1 MEKLYGYNGKIAYI
15 DLGSLNVEVKD
26 LDQKIAENYM
36 GGAGLSAKL
45 TYDLL
50 SDSDFQILQKDPFS
64 SINPLIFA
72 TGPLTGTMTP
82 SSSRYCVT
90 GISPLTGIW
99 GESTSGGFFPITL
112 KRSGYDAIVI
122 TGKADRP
129 KFIVIDECKIKIK
142 DADSLWGKNTR
153 DTITSVRALLND
165 EKFRVACI
173 GNGGE
178 NLVKYAAIIN
188 DEGRAAGRCGLG
200 ALMGIK
206 KLKAIAIKGSQT
218 IDYFDKEELRIQGK
232 STLEKVMIPFVTNM
246 FSHFGTLIYSDMGM
260 VIGDV
265 PAKYFT
271 SSEFIAEN
279 LTGRALKE
287 QYVVL
292 KYACS
297 GCVIGCGRKT
307 LFEIDGK
314 EIEVD
319 GPEYETMAAFGPMC
333 GVLDFKPIIE
343 ANHICNLDG
352 VDTISSGV
360 SISFLIYL
368 VENNLAI
375 EKIKNSLTKVKL
387 EDISWGNEATMLT
400 LLKLIIK
407 REGIGD
413 ILAEGVKVMAEK
425 FGVDP
430 DLAAHVKGLEIP
442 MHDPRAYLGQA
453 LTYMTGC
460 TGANH
465 NKGDFY
471 NIDGDAASYTKIR
484 KKDRFTLNK
493 REKSIIAY
501 QYLTN
506 IYDSAVICNFTHI
519 NDLTLTRLLKAS
531 TGIQSFG
538 SSGTLFKI
546 GERASNLKR
555 LISCKLG
562 CKREDDY
569 LPKIVS
575 TALKSGGTA
584 GIALD
589 LEDNLKVYYEK
600 RGWDWDTGFPSE
612 DTLEKLEITKSK
624 S

>member
-15 DLGSLNVEVKD
+15 DLGSMNVEVKD
-26 LDQKIAENYM
+26 LDHKIAEDYL
-36 GGAGLSAKL
+36 GGAGLSAKI

-50 SDSDFQILQKDPFS
+50 SENDFQTLQEDPFS
-64 SINPLIFA
+64 SVNPLIFA

-99 GESTSGGFFPITL
+99 GESTSGGFFPIAL
-112 KRSGYDAIVI
+112 KKSGYDAIVI
-122 TGKADRP
+122 TGKAEKP
-129 KFIVIDECKIKIK
+129 KFIMIDDGKIEIK
-142 DADSLWGKNTR
+142 DAEVLWGKNTR
-153 DTITSVRALLND
+153 ETITSVRALLND

-173 GNGGE
+173 GKGGE

-200 ALMGIK
+200 AVMGAK
-206 KLKAIAIKGSQT
+206 KLKAIAIKGNQT
-218 IDYFDKEELRIQGK
+218 IEYSDKEELIIQGK
-232 STLEKVMIPFVTNM
+232 DTLEKILIPFATNL
-246 FSHFGTLIYSDMGM
+246 FSHYGTLIYSDMGM

-265 PAKYFT
+265 PANYFT
-271 SSEFIAEN
+271 SSEFVAEN
-279 LTGRALKE
+279 ITGRALKE

-297 GCVIGCGRKT
+297 GCAIGCGRRT
-307 LFEIDGK
+307 LFEMDGK
-314 EIEVD
+314 EVEVD
-319 GPEYETMAAFGPMC
+319 GPEYETAAAFGPMC
-333 GVLDFKPIIE
+333 GILDFDPIIT
-343 ANHICNLDG
+343 ANHRCNLDG
-352 VDTISSGV
+352 IDTISSGV

-368 VENNLAI
+368 VENNIAVEEI
-375 EKIKNSLTKVKL
+375 NKYLTTVKL
-387 EDISWGNEATMLT
+387 EDIRWGNEATVLS
-400 LLKLIIK
+400 LLDLIIK

-413 ILAEGVKVMAEK
+413 ILAEGVKAMAKK

-453 LTYMTGC
+453 LSYMTGC

-465 NKGDFY
+465 NKADFY
-471 NIDGDAASYTKIR
+471 NVDGDAASYTKIR
-484 KKDRFTLNK
+484 KKDRFTVNK

-501 QYLTN
+501 QDLTN

-519 NDLTLTRLLKAS
+519 NEIALTRLLKAS

-575 TALKSGGTA
+575 TALKSGGSA
-584 GIALD
+584 GISVD
-589 LEDNLKVYYEK
+589 LEENLKVYYK
-600 RGWDWDTGFPSE
+600 TRGWDWDTGFPSE
-612 DTLEKLEITKSK
+612 ETLERLEILKSK

>member
-15 DLGSLNVEVKD
+15 DLSSLNVEIKD
-26 LDQKIAENYM
+26 LDQKIAEYYM
-36 GGAGLSAKL
+36 GGVGLSAKL

-50 SDSDFQILQKDPFS
+50 SDNDYQSLREDPFS
-64 SINPLIFA
+64 SKNPLIFA

-99 GESTSGGFFPITL
+99 GEATSGGFFPIAL
-112 KRSGYDAIVI
+112 RRSGYDAIVI
-122 TGKADRP
+122 TGETDNP
-129 KFIVIDECKIKIK
+129 KIVVINDGNIEIK
-142 DADSLWGKNTR
+142 DADSIWGKNTR
-153 DTITSVRALLND
+153 DTIVSVRALLD
-165 EKFRVACI
+165 DDKFRVACI
-173 GNGGE
+173 GKAGE

-200 ALMGIK
+200 AVMGAK
-206 KLKAIAIKGSQT
+206 KLKAIAIKGNQP
-218 IDYFDKEELRIQGK
+218 IDYYNSEELRSEGK
-232 STLEKVMIPFVTNM
+232 SAHEKVMIPFATNM
-246 FSHFGTLIYSDMGM
+246 FSHYGTLIYTDMGM

-271 SSEFIAEN
+271 SSEFIAED

-292 KYACS
+292 KYACA
-297 GCVIGCGRKT
+297 GCPIGCGRST
-307 LFEIDGK
+307 LFEIDDK

-319 GPEYETMAAFGPMC
+319 GPEYETTAAFGPMC
-333 GVLDFKPIIE
+333 GILDFKPIIK

-352 VDTISSGV
+352 IDTISSGV
-360 SISFLIYL
+360 SIAFLIFL
-368 VENNLAI
+368 VENNIAI
-375 EKIKNSLTKVKL
+375 EEIKKYLSGIKI
-387 EDISWGNEATMLT
+387 EDIRWGNEAIVLT
-400 LLKLIIK
+400 LLSLTIQ

-413 ILAEGVKVMAEK
+413 LLAEGVKVMAEK
-425 FGVDP
+425 LRVDP
-430 DLAAHVKGLEIP
+430 GLAAHVKGLEIP

-453 LTYMTGC
+453 LSYMTSC

-484 KKDRFTLNK
+484 KKDRFVVDK
-493 REKSIIAY
+493 REKAVIAY
-501 QYLTN
+501 QDLTN
-506 IYDSAVICNFTHI
+506 IYDSAVICNFTHL
-519 NDLTLTRLLKAS
+519 NETTLTRLLKVS
-531 TGIQSFG
+531 TGIESFG
-538 SSGTLFKI
+538 SSGNLYKI

-555 LISCKLG
+555 LISCILG

-575 TALKSGGTA
+575 IALESGGTA
-584 GIALD
+584 GIAID
-589 LEDNLKVYYEK
+589 LEENLKVYYDK
-600 RGWDWDTGFPSE
+600 RGWEWDTGFPSNQ
-612 DTLEKLEITKSK
+612 TLEKLEITKSK
-624 S
+624 I

>member
-1 MEKLYGYNGKIAYI
+1 MEKLQGYNGKIAYI
-15 DLGSLNVEVKD
+15 DLDSKNVEVKD
-26 LDQKIAENYM
+26 LDQKIAEDYM

-50 SDSDFQILQKDPFS
+50 SENDFQTLKRDPFS
-64 SINPLIFA
+64 SVNPLIFA

-99 GESTSGGFFPITL
+99 GESTSGGFFPIAL

-122 TGKADRP
+122 TGESDKP
-129 KFIVIDECKIKIK
+129 KYIVINDGRIEIK
-142 DADSLWGKNTR
+142 DADLLWGKNTR
-153 DTITSVRALLND
+153 ETITSVRALLD
-165 EKFRVACI
+165 DAKFRIACI
-173 GNGGE
+173 GKAGE

-200 ALMGIK
+200 AVMGRK
-206 KLKAIAIKGSQT
+206 KLKAIAIKGNQT
-218 IDYFDKEELRIQGK
+218 IEYFDKEELRIQGK
-232 STLEKVMIPFVTNM
+232 TTLENVMIPFATNL
-246 FSHFGTLIYSDMGM
+246 FSHYGTLIYTDMGM

-265 PAKYFT
+265 PSKYFT
-271 SSEFIAEN
+271 SSEFVAEK

-292 KYACS
+292 KYACV
-297 GCVIGCGRKT
+297 GCAIGCGRTT

-319 GPEYETMAAFGPMC
+319 GPEYETAAAFGPMC
-333 GVLDFKPIIE
+333 GISDFNPIIK
-343 ANHICNLDG
+343 ANHMCNLDG

-368 VENNLAI
+368 VENNIAR
-375 EKIKNSLTKVKL
+375 EEIKKHLTTIKL
-387 EDISWGNEATMLT
+387 DDIHWGNEAIVLSLLDLT
-400 LLKLIIK
+400 IK
-407 REGIGD
+407 REGIGN
-413 ILAEGVKVMAEK
+413 ILAEGVKIMAEK

-430 DLAAHVKGLEIP
+430 SLAAHVKGLEIP

-453 LTYMTGC
+453 LTYMTCC

-465 NKGDFY
+465 NKGDFS
-471 NIDGDAASYTKIR
+471 NIDGDAASYSQIR

-493 REKSIIAY
+493 RERTVIAY
-501 QYLTN
+501 QDLTN

-519 NDLTLTRLLKAS
+519 TDTALARLLKAS
-531 TGIQSFG
+531 TGFQSFE
-538 SSGTLFKI
+538 SSGKLFKI

-575 TALKSGGTA
+575 KALKSGGTA

-589 LEDNLKVYYEK
+589 LEENLRVYYK
-600 RGWDWDTGFPSE
+600 HRGWDWETGFPSKE
-612 DTLEKLEITKSK
+612 TLEKLGIIQSK